1 MGTTTEYFA
10 RRASG
15 LARSVSARDAMIY
28 NIMWM
33 APLGT
38 WIYGIWAL
46 SLFPGADLPMTV
58 LISEVVALIVGTFYA
73 IFSASMARSGGD
85 YIWMSRVLHPVIG
98 LSMNFFFNMALLSI
112 GGATMFWVTQY
123 SLGPMFEVLGM
134 PVIAAFLESSNG
146 TFIIAILLYVIFGVL
161 ITRGTKVTHLMLW
174 ALFILTAIAILV
186 YNATLL
192 SLGTEGFKANFN
204 ALSGMTYDEVIKAG
218 STIGYPQ
225 SYVWGST
232 MLAVAF
238 TYFSFTGFNST
249 VYYSAEIKDVRRSQF
264 IAILGSTI
272 LYMFIL
278 WVDYYV
284 TVSTMG
290 PQFVGSLALLF
301 GSGNP
306 AYKLAFPPFFQNL
319 FRFATVGNPLA
330 FSLVAI
336 GFAAMSIAAPLTYV
350 FGGTRMIFAWAFDRV
365 VPISLAKV
373 DSKYRSPYMAIIVT
387 VVMSIIAM
395 VLWVYTN
402 LLSYFLYASFGWMV
416 MQAFASI
423 AGIIFPWRRKDIFDA
438 SPEIVK
444 KKVLGLPLIT
454 IFGIGTLLCS
464 IYIGYASVAP
474 AYMGTFNPGYL
485 GFSITLMII
494 GAIIYAIAW
503 AYRKRTGLPLELTFR
518 EIPPE

>member
-10 RRASG
+10 RKASG
-15 LARSVSARDAMIY
+15 LARAVSARDALIF

-58 LISEVVALIVGTFYA
+58 LISEVVALIVGAFYA
-73 IFSASMARSGGD
+73 VFNASMPRSGGD
-85 YIWMSRVLHPVIG
+85 YIWNSRVLHPAIG
-98 LSMNFFFNMALLSI
+98 FSMNFFFNIALLEI
-112 GGATMFWVTQY
+112 GGATLFWVTQY
-123 SLGPMFEVLGM
+123 SLGPMFDILGV
-134 PVIAAFLESSNG
+134 PGIAAFLNSNNG
-146 TFIIAILLYVIFGVL
+146 TFIIAILLYALFGVL
-161 ITRGTKVTHLMLW
+161 VTRGARATHVILW
-174 ALFILTAIAILV
+174 LLFILTVVAILV

-192 SLGTEGFKANFN
+192 SLGFEGFKANFN
-204 ALSGMTYDEVIKAG
+204 AISGMNYDQAINAG
-218 STIGYPQ
+218 SALGYPT
-225 SYVWGST
+225 SYVWGMT
-232 MLAVAF
+232 LLAVQF

-249 VYYSAEIKDVRRSQF
+249 VYYSAEIKDVRKSQF
-264 IAILGSTI
+264 IAILGSTV

-284 TVSTMG
+284 TVSVMG
-290 PQFVGSLALLF
+290 PKFVGSMAVLWA
-301 GSGNP
+301 SGNS
-306 AYKLAFPPFFQNL
+306 AYKLTFPPWFQNL
-319 FRFATVGNPLA
+319 FRYATVGNPLA

-350 FGGTRMIFAWAFDRV
+350 FAGTRMIFAWAFDRV

-373 DSKYRSPYMAIIVT
+373 DSRYRSPYMAIILT
-387 VVMSIIAM
+387 VAASMIAM
-395 VLWVYTN
+395 VLWVYTS
-402 LLSYFLYASFGWMV
+402 LLNFFLYASFGWMV

-423 AGIIFPWRRKDIFDA
+423 AGIVFPWRRKDIFDA

-454 IFGIGTLLCS
+454 LLGIGTLICS
-464 IYIGYASVAP
+464 IYIGYAAVAP

-485 GFSITLMII
+485 EFSIMLMII
-494 GAIIYAIAW
+494 GAIIYGIAW
-503 AYRKRTGLPLELTFR
+503 AYRKQTGLPLELTFR

>member
-10 RRASG
+10 RKASG

-33 APLGT
+33 VPLGT

-46 SLFPGADLPMTV
+46 NLFPGADLPMTV
-58 LISEVVALIVGTFYA
+58 LISEVVALVVGLFYA
-73 IFSASMARSGGD
+73 LFSASMARSGGD
-85 YIWMSRVLHPVIG
+85 YIWMSRVLHPAIG
-98 LSMNFFFNMALLSI
+98 FSMNFFFNMALLSI

-134 PVIAAFLESSNG
+134 PAIASFLNSSNG
-146 TFIIAILLYVIFGVL
+146 TFIVAIILYALFGVL
-161 ITRGTKVTHLMLW
+161 ITRGAKATHLILW
-174 ALFILTAIAILV
+174 VIFILTIIGILA

-204 ALSGMTYDEVIKAG
+204 AVSGMNYDEVIKAG
-218 STIGYPQ
+218 TEAGYPG

-232 MLAVAF
+232 ILAVAF
-238 TYFSFTGFNST
+238 TYFSFTGFNSS

-264 IAILGSTI
+264 IAILGATV

-278 WVDYYV
+278 WIDYYV
-284 TVSTMG
+284 TVTTMG
-290 PQFVGSLALLF
+290 PQFVGSMAYLF
-301 GSGNP
+301 GQGNP

-319 FRFATVGNPLA
+319 FRFATVGSPLIFA
-330 FSLVAI
+330 IVAI
-336 GFAAMSIAAPLTYV
+336 AFAAQSIGGPLTYV
-350 FGGTRMIFAWAFDRV
+350 FAGTRMVFAWSFDRV

-387 VVMSIIAM
+387 VVMSMIAM
-395 VLWVYTN
+395 VLWAYTN

-423 AGIIFPWRRKDIFDA
+423 AGIVFPYRRKDIFDA

-444 KKVLGLPLIT
+444 KKVAGIPLISL
-454 IFGIGTLLCS
+454 FGIGTLLCS
-464 IYIGYASVAP
+464 IYIAYASVAP
-474 AYMGTFNPGYL
+474 AYMGTFQPGYL
-485 GFSITLMII
+485 GFSIGLMII

>member
-15 LARSVSARDAMIY
+15 LARSVSSRDAMIY

-46 SLFPGADLPMTV
+46 NLFPGADLPMTV

-73 IFSASMARSGGD
+73 VFSASMARSGGD

-134 PVIAAFLESSNG
+134 PAIAAFLESSNG
-146 TFIIAILLYVIFGVL
+146 TFIIAILLYVLFGAL

-174 ALFILTAIAILV
+174 GLFILTIIAILV

-204 ALSGMTYDEVIKAG
+204 ALSGTTYDEVLKAG
-218 STIGYPQ
+218 SAIGYPS
-225 SYVWGST
+225 SYVWGAT
-232 MLAVAF
+232 LLAVAF

-278 WVDYYV
+278 WINYYV
-284 TVSTMG
+284 TVTVMG
-290 PQFVGSLALLF
+290 PQFIGSLARLF
-301 GSGNP
+301 GSGDP
-306 AYKLAFPPFFQNL
+306 SYKLAFPPFFQNL

-373 DSKYRSPYMAIIVT
+373 DSRYHSPYLAIIVT

-423 AGIIFPWRRKDIFDA
+423 AGIVFPYRRKDIFDA

-454 IFGIGTLLCS
+454 VLGIGTLLCS

-474 AYMGTFNPGYL
+474 AYAGTFQPGYL
-485 GFSITLMII
+485 GFSISLMII

-503 AYRKRTGLPLELTFR
+503 VYRKRTGLPLELTFK

>member
-10 RRASG
+10 RKASG
-15 LARSVSARDAMIY
+15 LARAVSARDALIF

-58 LISEVVALIVGTFYA
+58 LISEVVALIVGAFYA
-73 IFSASMARSGGD
+73 VFNASMPRSGGD
-85 YIWMSRVLHPVIG
+85 YIWNSRVLHPVIG

-112 GGATMFWVTQY
+112 GGLTLFWVTQY
-123 SLGPMFEVLGM
+123 SLGPMFDVLGM
-134 PVIAAFLESSNG
+134 PAIAGFLNSNNG
-146 TFIIAILLYVIFGVL
+146 TFIIAIILYALFGVL
-161 ITRGTKVTHLMLW
+161 ITRGAKVTHIMLW
-174 ALFILTAIAILV
+174 LLFILTVIAILV

-192 SLGTEGFKANFN
+192 SLGSEGFKANFN
-204 ALSGMTYDEVIKAG
+204 ALSGMTYDEVISAG
-218 STIGYPQ
+218 SALGYPS
-225 SYVWGST
+225 SYVWGMT
-232 MLAVAF
+232 ILAVQF

-284 TVSTMG
+284 TVTVMG

-319 FRFATVGNPLA
+319 FRYATVGNPLA

-350 FGGTRMIFAWAFDRV
+350 FAGTRMIFAWAFDRV

-373 DSKYRSPYMAIIVT
+373 DSRYRSPYMAIILT
-387 VVMSIIAM
+387 VAMSMIAM

-402 LLSYFLYASFGWMV
+402 LLNYFLYASFGWMV
-416 MQAFASI
+416 MQAFASV
-423 AGIIFPWRRKDIFDA
+423 AGIVFPWRRKDIFDA

-454 IFGIGTLLCS
+454 VLGIGTLICS
-464 IYIGYASVAP
+464 IYIGYAAVAP

-485 GFSITLMII
+485 VFSISLMII
-494 GAIIYAIAW
+494 GAIIYGIAW
-503 AYRKRTGLPLELTFR
+503 AYRKQTGLPLELTFR